1 MARKVHYVLVV
12 DLETGEVEIDN
23 DTACA
28 RFDEELLWDTDTQEW
43 REETEDEANEAYS
56 ILRNALDN

>member
-23 DTACA
+23 DTAIA
-28 RFDEELLWDTDTQEW
+28 RFDEELLWDTDKQEW
-43 REETEDEANEAYS
+43 REETADEADEAYT
-56 ILRNALDN
+56 ILRNKLDN